1 MRPSQTKLLFKS
13 SSNNYL
19 LSFINGMDRKFK
31 ESSCLKTPANSG
43 LVTQVYRNSMS
54 LFTRYAQSRQQ
65 FEIKLMSDIENSL
78 IGALNNLNREK
89 VSFLV
94 IHSRFVLIGL
104 KLRLSNDCDAVLLS
118 NS

>member
-1 MRPSQTKLLFKS
+1 
-13 SSNNYL
+13 
-19 LSFINGMDRKFK
+19 MDRKFK
-31 ESSCLKTPANSG
+31 ESSCLKTPANLG
-43 LVTQVYRNSMS
+43 LVTQVYRNSMT

-94 IHSRFVLIGL
+94 VQCDSAPLYMIQAD
-104 KLRLSNDCDAVLLS
+104 LSTS
-118 NS
+118 GKT